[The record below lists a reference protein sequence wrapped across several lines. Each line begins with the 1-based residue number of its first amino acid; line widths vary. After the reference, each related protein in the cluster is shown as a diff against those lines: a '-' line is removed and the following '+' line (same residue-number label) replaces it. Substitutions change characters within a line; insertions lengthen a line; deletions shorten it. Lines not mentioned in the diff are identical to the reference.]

1 MLAAIFVAWAAWDLA
16 RRWQGG
22 SVVLRTVPLLLSLLP
37 LIGGALVLAW
47 AWKRSLDRLSGQ
59 RLRTGA
65 AMFVH
70 LESQLARYIPGKL
83 GVPLVRLAGA
93 QALGVTKRVV
103 ATSIIVELISFLA
116 VGGALGIAL
125 IAMTGSHLGSV
136 VQKLGY
142 WAGPLAGAVVI
153 VAVAMLLVDRR
164 RLPRRVLQWAGGDGG
179 EPLAPV
185 SLPAAH
191 AVYWTTWA
199 AHGYLVGRA
208 VNAAS
213 DVSLA
218 SAGLFVLA
226 PIAGFL
232 AFAAPAGVGV
242 REAVLSVGLAP
253 AVGPEAAIA
262 AAVLSRAGTLV
273 ADVFA
278 WAAMRRHRPRA
289 DAGSTSGR

>member
-1 MLAAIFVAWAAWDLA
+1 
-16 RRWQGG
+16 
-22 SVVLRTVPLLLSLLP
+22 
-37 LIGGALVLAW
+37 
-47 AWKRSLDRLSGQ
+47 
-59 RLRTGA
+59 
-65 AMFVH
+65 
-70 LESQLARYIPGKL
+70 
-83 GVPLVRLAGA
+83 
-93 QALGVTKRVV
+93 
-103 ATSIIVELISFLA
+103 
-116 VGGALGIAL
+116 
-125 IAMTGSHLGSV
+125 
-136 VQKLGY
+136 
-142 WAGPLAGAVVI
+142 
-153 VAVAMLLVDRR
+153 
-164 RLPRRVLQWAGGDGG
+164 
-179 EPLAPV
+179 
-185 SLPAAH
+185 
-191 AVYWTTWA
+191 VYWTTWA